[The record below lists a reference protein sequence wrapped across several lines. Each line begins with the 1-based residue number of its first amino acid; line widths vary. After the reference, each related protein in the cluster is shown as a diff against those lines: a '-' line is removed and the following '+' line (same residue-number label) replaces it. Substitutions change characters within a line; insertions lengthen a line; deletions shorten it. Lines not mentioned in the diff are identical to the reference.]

1 MINDKKVDQTAKKI
15 SSMYVKGLTDIV
27 DNLLKTKEGMTNK
40 EFSSAIVGLNMQE
53 IVKAKL
59 SNIKTEYHNA
69 HIEALKDIKPPV
81 NND

>member
-15 SSMYVKGLTDIV
+15 SSMYVKGITDIV
-27 DNLLKTKEGMTNK
+27 DSLLKTKEGMTNK
-40 EFSSAIVGLNMQE
+40 EFSSAIVGLNMKE

-59 SNIKTEYHNA
+59 SNIKKEYHNA
-69 HIEALKDIKPPV
+69 HIETLKDIKPPV

>member
-15 SSMYVKGLTDIV
+15 SSMYVKGITDIV
-27 DNLLKTKEGMTNK
+27 DSLLKTKEGMTNK
-40 EFSSAIVGLNMQE
+40 EFSSAIVGLNMKE

-59 SNIKTEYHNA
+59 SNIKKEYHNA
-69 HIEALKDIKPPV
+69 HIEALKDVKPPV

>member
-40 EFSSAIVGLNMQE
+40 EFSSAIVGLNMKE

-69 HIEALKDIKPPV
+69 LIEALKDIKPPV

>member
-40 EFSSAIVGLNMQE
+40 EFSSAIVGLNMKE

-69 HIEALKDIKPPV
+69 HIEALEDVKPPI